1 MRMAISKVDFSLL
14 VERMRSEKNTTYIES
29 CIEVAESIEI
39 EQEQIP
45 NLLTRSLRDKIEIE
59 AIDAKTVK
67 IPRPVTLDWMDDL

>member
-1 MRMAISKVDFSLL
+1 MWMAISKVDFSLL